1 MLREILF
8 LKMEQ
13 GLMWT
18 RFRFAVMFL
27 TWAVARVGLLGLG
40 ASELASGRP
49 LRGWRRGLQEVAY
62 WGNRAFFFCMG
73 VHWVTVKGVQVR
85 GLRGKRACTN
95 DVCSGRGQK
104 DDSRKEG
111 GGIDSKIPKD

>member
-1 MLREILF
+1 MDAAGKARPKWLAKFTKPGDSLLAEPCI
-8 LKMEQ
+8 
-13 GLMWT
+13 WT

-40 ASELASGRP
+40 DASASASELGSGVGRP

-85 GLRGKRACTN
+85 R
-95 DVCSGRGQK
+95 DMQK
-104 DDSRKEG
+104 
-111 GGIDSKIPKD
+111 

>member
-1 MLREILF
+1 M
-8 LKMEQ
+8 
-13 GLMWT
+13 
-18 RFRFAVMFL
+18 
-27 TWAVARVGLLGLG
+27 GLLGLG

-95 DVCSGRGQK
+95 YVCSGRGQK
-104 DDSRKEG
+104 YDSRKEG
-111 GGIDSKIPKD
+111 DSSAGVDRKITKN